1 MICEFICYLL
11 PPPPPPLEKKTIWS
25 LLILYEW
32 CLHEWCYFLKDII
45 FIYMYHNTFYWL
57 YTKGHISFDNCKH
70 LFSRKNK
77 WAPGLKVGSSTK
89 IFSYK
94 NASLFFFECNNSWA
108 TYFISNFFFKH
119 QLPFIKFLWTILVIV
134 QLKKLCKLLDTHV
147 FILTAIHMRYTKKTW
162 FECLMYLYG
171 RDKIA

>member
-1 MICEFICYLL
+1 MNLFAICYH
-11 PPPPPPLEKKTIWS
+11 PPPLEKKTIWS

-32 CLHEWCYFLKDII
+32 CLHEWCFINYFLKDII

-108 TYFISNFFFKH
+108 TYFISNFFFSSINYH
-119 QLPFIKFLWTILVIV
+119 
-134 QLKKLCKLLDTHV
+134 LLN
-147 FILTAIHMRYTKKTW
+147 FY
-162 FECLMYLYG
+162 ELYWLLFN
-171 RDKIA
+171 